1 MTYFVRVL
9 HAIRSGIVAPM
20 IYFLMALY
28 ISGSSIPCPKP
39 VQQDLYYVTTSPEN
53 GIMAPVIYVVGVL
66 SIPGTLQGAPYPA
79 QKQHNRS
86 TDYTFFVRVKNGIM
100 TYDIFCEGSVCLEDL
115 HTSPE
120 NRIMAPM
127 TYFAIVLHAIRS
139 GIVAPMIYF
148 LVVLYILGS
157 SIPCPKPVQQDLYYV
172 RVLYTFRTFLPRP
185 RTE

>member
-66 SIPGTLQGAPYPA
+66 SIHLKELHTPPKNKIIVAPMI
-79 QKQHNRS
+79 H
-86 TDYTFFVRVKNGIM
+86 FVRVKNGTM
-100 TYDIFCEGSVCLEDL
+100 V
-115 HTSPE
+115 
-120 NRIMAPM
+120 
-127 TYFAIVLHAIRS
+127 
-139 GIVAPMIYF
+139 
-148 LVVLYILGS
+148 
-157 SIPCPKPVQQDLYYV
+157 
-172 RVLYTFRTFLPRP
+172 
-185 RTE
+185 